1 MSAKETA
8 ERTPWQVDVDVH
20 VYDEKADPPFRI
32 ESYLQT
38 SAGGKL
44 QFHNRGRHGF
54 IVNFHLHDE
63 TGRGY
68 KFPMPN
74 ELAKALRS
82 QPGTSC
88 PPKTCGQWQEFTAD
102 RIIQNRSVLVVRNLN
117 ETKTEFWYA
126 LCVTDDDGKTYRDL
140 DPGGDNWNGN
150 WNLM

>member
-1 MSAKETA
+1 MTVKEEA
-8 ERTPWQVDVDVH
+8 EGTPWQVDVDVYVH
-20 VYDEKADPPFRI
+20 DEKSDPPFRI

-38 SAGGKL
+38 TPGGKL

-54 IVNFHLHDE
+54 LINFHLYDK

-74 ELAKALRS
+74 DLAKALRS
-82 QPGTSC
+82 QAGTSC
-88 PPKTCGQWQEFTAD
+88 PPENSGQWREFRAE

-117 ETKTEFWYA
+117 ETRTEFWYA
-126 LCVTDDDGKTYRDL
+126 LCVTEDDGKTYRDL